1 MGWHVRQP
9 HKCMKHLGKITLQNN
24 RGKPAGD
31 LGSSSLVP
39 ASVAPNLPRL
49 RGTLALCARFCLR
62 AREPPPPHVGDPR
75 LCAREALVG
84 SPCAAA
90 TPALSARRG
99 PCLQCLCWLRRC

>member
-1 MGWHVRQP
+1 MACPPAAQV
-9 HKCMKHLGKITLQNN
+9 HLGKITLQNN

-62 AREPPPPHVGDPR
+62 AREPPPPLVVDPR
-75 LCAREALVG
+75 LCTCETLVG

-90 TPALSARRG
+90 TPAPSARRG